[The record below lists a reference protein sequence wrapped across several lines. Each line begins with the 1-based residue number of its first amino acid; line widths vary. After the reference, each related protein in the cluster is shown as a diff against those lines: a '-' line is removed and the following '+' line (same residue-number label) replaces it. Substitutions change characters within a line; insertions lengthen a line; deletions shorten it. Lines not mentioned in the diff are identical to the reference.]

1 MQLPSSAKLESLTF
15 SMPSGV
21 APFSPVRVTATC
33 IERKRQLT
41 LVRKCEEEHMFL
53 TRGEH
58 DYIDTYSMDPERYSE
73 KDGEYRVIA
82 DNAELVG
89 KITIYVGVPPRMTYL
104 NRQGELLPV
113 LSADFHYENRLNANS
128 KNIGH
133 FYKNLIAKECC
144 FDSLEQAMEV
154 IERKAAEH
162 QALLSASV

>member
-1 MQLPSSAKLESLTF
+1 MQLPSSAQLDSLTF

-21 APFSPVRVTATC
+21 VPFSPVRVTATK
-33 IERKRQLT
+33 IERKRMLT
-41 LVRKCEEEHMFL
+41 VVRISEEERML
-53 TRGEH
+53 ITRGEH
-58 DYIDTYSMDPERYSE
+58 DYIDTYCMDPERYSE

-89 KITIYVGVPPRMTYL
+89 KVVIYVGVPPRMTFL
-104 NRQGELLPV
+104 NRQGDLLPV
-113 LSADFHYENRLNANS
+113 LSADFHYTNRLNFES

-133 FYKNLIAKECC
+133 YYKNLVAKECC

-162 QALLSASV
+162 QALLAASV